1 MAMNKKRTRRDTS
14 LNVWP
19 SFMDLI
25 TSIFIFAMFLL
36 ILMVVQN
43 HISLIQLSHLHEIV
57 GSIFRDL
64 DELKQVMADEEVE
77 VDKGTIVIK
86 SDIIFPFNKWKI
98 QDIPPQAL
106 GDLERIGQKLKSYL
120 ERRGRSQK
128 FRIVVEGHTDTIG
141 PSENNDRL
149 SYQRAQSLVLLW
161 RNIGFTP
168 EHYELIPAG
177 LGESRPKIEVKRDG
191 AITIYSDV
199 FSPLGMWEANTILPS
214 AKEGLESI
222 GQILKS
228 SLEVRQQDGKF
239 AISIETQT
247 DTQTV
252 SIFSEERTQSLA
264 LLWQNMGLKP
274 EYYELISMVPVKEL
288 ETRKFRTAT
297 IDSSLRK
304 SIEKVNRRVEVKI
317 IPKFSELKPFYRNQ

>member
-1 MAMNKKRTRRDTS
+1 MAKNKKRTRRDTS

-19 SFMDLI
+19 SFTDLI

-43 HISLIQLSHLHEIV
+43 HISLIQLSRLHEIV

-64 DELKQVMADEEVE
+64 DELKQVMVDEEVE

-98 QDIPPQAL
+98 EDIPPQAL
-106 GDLERIGQKLKSYL
+106 EDLERIGEKLKSYL

-161 RNIGFTP
+161 RHIGFTP
-168 EHYELIPAG
+168 EYYELIPAG
-177 LGESRPKIEVKRDG
+177 LGESRPKIEVKRYG
-191 AITIYSDV
+191 LITIYSDV
-199 FSPLGMWEANTILPS
+199 FSPLGMWEADNILPS
-214 AKEGLESI
+214 AKESLESI

-228 SLEVRQQDGKF
+228 SLEVHQQNGRF

-247 DTQTV
+247 G
-252 SIFSEERTQSLA
+252 SNFSEERAQSLVR
-264 LLWQNMGLKP
+264 LWQNIGLKP
-274 EYYELISMVPVKEL
+274 EYYLLISMVSKKEI
-288 ETRKFRTAT
+288 EAGKIATAT

-317 IPKFSELKPFYRNQ
+317 IPKFSELKPFYRSQ

>member
-1 MAMNKKRTRRDTS
+1 MNKKRTRRDTS

-19 SFMDLI
+19 SFTDLI

-43 HISLIQLSHLHEIV
+43 HISLIQLSRLHEIV
-57 GSIFRDL
+57 GSIFKDL
-64 DELKQVMADEEVE
+64 DELKQAMADEEVE

-98 QDIPPQAL
+98 EDIPPQAL
-106 GDLERIGQKLKSYL
+106 EDLERIGEKLKSYL
-120 ERRGRSQK
+120 EGRGRNQK

-161 RNIGFTP
+161 RGIGFTP
-168 EHYELIPAG
+168 EYYELIPAG
-177 LGESRPKIEVKRDG
+177 LGESKPKIEVKRYDL
-191 AITIYSDV
+191 ITIYSDV
-199 FSPLGMWEANTILPS
+199 FSPLGMWEDDTILPS

-222 GQILKS
+222 GQILKN
-228 SLEVRQQDGKF
+228 SLDVRQQSRRF

-247 DTQTV
+247 DTQTG
-252 SIFSEERTQSLA
+252 SNFSEERAQSLV
-264 LLWQNMGLKP
+264 LLWQNIGLTP
-274 EYYELISMVPVKEL
+274 EYYLLISMVSKEEI
-288 ETRKFRTAT
+288 ETGKIMTAS

-317 IPKFSELKPFYRNQ
+317 IPKFSELKPFYRSQ

>member
-1 MAMNKKRTRRDTS
+1 MNKKRTRRDTS

-19 SFMDLI
+19 SFTDLI

-43 HISLIQLSHLHEIV
+43 HISLIQLSRLHEIV

-86 SDIIFPFNKWKI
+86 SDIIFPFNKWRI
-98 QDIPPQAL
+98 RDIPPQAL
-106 GDLERIGQKLKSYL
+106 EDLERIGEKLKSYL

-161 RNIGFTP
+161 RDIGFTP
-168 EHYELIPAG
+168 EYYELIPAG

-191 AITIYSDV
+191 VITIYSDV
-199 FSPLGMWEANTILPS
+199 FSPLGMWEADTIRPP
-214 AKEGLESI
+214 AKESLESI
-222 GQILKS
+222 GQILKN
-228 SLEVRQQDGKF
+228 SLDVRQQNRRF
-239 AISIETQT
+239 AVSIETQT
-247 DTQTV
+247 DTQT
-252 SIFSEERTQSLA
+252 SSNFSKERVQSLV
-264 LLWQNMGLKP
+264 LLWENIGLTP
-274 EYYELISMVPVKEL
+274 EYYLLISMVSKKEI
-288 ETRKFRTAT
+288 ETGKIMTAA

-317 IPKFSELKPFYRNQ
+317 IPKFSELKPFYRSQ

>member
-1 MAMNKKRTRRDTS
+1 MNKKRTRSETS
-14 LNVWP
+14 INVWP
-19 SFMDLI
+19 SFTDMI

-36 ILMVVQN
+36 ILMVVRN
-43 HISLIQLSHLHEIV
+43 YIDLIQLSRLHEIV

-98 QDIPPQAL
+98 EDIPPQAL
-106 GDLERIGQKLKSYL
+106 EDLERIGDKLKSYL
-120 ERRGRSQK
+120 ETRGRSQK

-168 EHYELIPAG
+168 EYYELIPAG
-177 LGESRPKIEVKRDG
+177 LGESRPKIEVKKDG
-191 AITIYSDV
+191 GITIYCDV
-199 FSPLGMWEANTILPS
+199 ISPLEMWKADTILSS
-214 AKEGLESI
+214 AKVDLESI

-228 SLEVRQQDGKF
+228 SLETRQQDGKF

-247 DTQTV
+247 DTPTV
-252 SIFSEERTQSLA
+252 SDFSEERARSLV
-264 LLWQNMGLKP
+264 LLWQNIGLTP
-274 EYYELISMVPVKEL
+274 EDYDLISMAPAKESK
-288 ETRKFRTAT
+288 TREFITTA

-304 SIEKVNRRVEVKI
+304 AIEKVNRRVEVKI
-317 IPKFSELKPFYRNQ
+317 IPKFSELRRAFDRSR

>member
-1 MAMNKKRTRRDTS
+1 MYGRLLWILSHLS
-14 LNVWP
+14 L
-19 SFMDLI
+19 FLQC
-25 TSIFIFAMFLL
+25 FLL

-98 QDIPPQAL
+98 RDIPPQAL
-106 GDLERIGQKLKSYL
+106 EDLERIGQKLKSYL

-168 EHYELIPAG
+168 EHYELIRPVW
-177 LGESRPKIEVKRDG
+177 ESPDPK
-191 AITIYSDV
+191 
-199 FSPLGMWEANTILPS
+199 
-214 AKEGLESI
+214 
-222 GQILKS
+222 LK
-228 SLEVRQQDGKF
+228 
-239 AISIETQT
+239 
-247 DTQTV
+247 
-252 SIFSEERTQSLA
+252 
-264 LLWQNMGLKP
+264 
-274 EYYELISMVPVKEL
+274 
-288 ETRKFRTAT
+288 
-297 IDSSLRK
+297 
-304 SIEKVNRRVEVKI
+304 
-317 IPKFSELKPFYRNQ
+317 